1 MKTIYYWCPFVSR
14 VATVRSVIKSA
25 ESLKKYSKNKFDPVI
40 INVAGEWNNF
50 IKNTNH
56 LNIRTIKLTNSNILD
71 ESNWTGFLKSRVV
84 YLYMCFLAIIP
95 LYNFFS
101 KKKPEYIIIHLI
113 SSLPLFLN
121 FLLNL
126 KTKMILRIS
135 GIPKLNFIRNL
146 FWKIVL
152 DKTHLITSPTI
163 ATLQDLKQKNFNPNK
178 LVLLNDPIITP
189 SEIVK
194 KKNEKFKIQD
204 NYFISVGRLTKQKNF
219 EFLIKNISKKIKKNS
234 NILLYIFG
242 NGEEEKKLRNLISKL
257 GLENNI
263 KLFQYSE
270 NIYKYLFNS
279 RGFILSSLW
288 EDPGFV
294 LVEAAYLNV
303 PILSSDCK
311 NGPEEILSYGK
322 NGILF
327 KNNDPESF
335 SKKFDEFLNLDNDKK
350 KIFQINAKKYI
361 KRFSMFSHFVQLQ
374 KILT

>member
-25 ESLKKYSKNKFDPVI
+25 ESLKKYSNKKFEPVI

-50 IKNTNH
+50 KKNTNH
-56 LNIRTIKLTNSNILD
+56 LNIRIIKLTNSNILD
-71 ESNWTGFLKSRVV
+71 ESNWTGFIKSRII
-84 YLYMCFLAIIP
+84 YLYIFFLAIIP
-95 LYNFFS
+95 LYNFLN

-126 KTKMILRIS
+126 KTKIILRIS
-135 GIPKLNFIRNL
+135 GIPKLNLVRNL
-146 FWKIVL
+146 FWRVVL
-152 DKTHLITSPTI
+152 KKTYLITSPTI
-163 ATLQDLKQKNFNPNK
+163 ATLQDLKKKNFYPNK
-178 LVLLNDPIITP
+178 LVLLNDPILTP

-194 KKNEKFKIQD
+194 KKNEKSKIQG

-234 NILLYIFG
+234 SILLYIFG

-270 NIYKYLFNS
+270 NIYNYLCNS

-311 NGPEEILSYGK
+311 NGPREILNYGK

-327 KNNDPESF
+327 KSNDPESF
-335 SKKFDEFLNLDNDKK
+335 SKKFDEFLNLDNNKK
-350 KIFQINAKKYI
+350 KVFQLNAKKYI
-361 KRFSMFSHFVQLQ
+361 KRFSLFSHFLQIQ

>member
-84 YLYMCFLAIIP
+84 YLYIFFLAIIP

-163 ATLQDLKQKNFNPNK
+163 ATLQDLKQK
-178 LVLLNDPIITP
+178 
-189 SEIVK
+189 
-194 KKNEKFKIQD
+194 KF
-204 NYFISVGRLTKQKNF
+204 
-219 EFLIKNISKKIKKNS
+219 
-234 NILLYIFG
+234 
-242 NGEEEKKLRNLISKL
+242 
-257 GLENNI
+257 
-263 KLFQYSE
+263 
-270 NIYKYLFNS
+270 
-279 RGFILSSLW
+279 
-288 EDPGFV
+288 
-294 LVEAAYLNV
+294 
-303 PILSSDCK
+303 
-311 NGPEEILSYGK
+311 
-322 NGILF
+322 
-327 KNNDPESF
+327 
-335 SKKFDEFLNLDNDKK
+335 
-350 KIFQINAKKYI
+350 
-361 KRFSMFSHFVQLQ
+361 
-374 KILT
+374 

>member
-25 ESLKKYSKNKFDPVI
+25 ESLKKYSNKKFEPVI

-50 IKNTNH
+50 TKNTNH
-56 LNIRTIKLTNSNILD
+56 LNIRIIKLTNSNILD
-71 ESNWTGFLKSRVV
+71 ESNWTGFIKSRII
-84 YLYMCFLAIIP
+84 YLYIFFLAIIP
-95 LYNFFS
+95 LYNFLN

-126 KTKMILRIS
+126 KTKIILRIS
-135 GIPKLNFIRNL
+135 GIPKLNLVRNL
-146 FWKIVL
+146 FWRVVL
-152 DKTHLITSPTI
+152 KKTYLITSPTI
-163 ATLQDLKQKNFNPNK
+163 ATLQDLKKKNFYPNK
-178 LVLLNDPIITP
+178 LVLLNDPILTP

-194 KKNEKFKIQD
+194 KKNEKSKIQG

-234 NILLYIFG
+234 KILLFIFG

-263 KLFQYSE
+263 KFFKNSE
-270 NIYKYLFNS
+270 NIYNYLCNS

-311 NGPEEILSYGK
+311 NGPREILNYGK

-327 KNNDPESF
+327 KSNDPESF
-335 SKKFDEFLNLDNDKK
+335 SKKFDEFLNLDNNKK
-350 KIFQINAKKYI
+350 KVFQLNAKKYI
-361 KRFSMFSHFVQLQ
+361 KRFSLFSHFLQIQ

>member
-25 ESLKKYSKNKFDPVI
+25 ESLKKYSNNKFEPVI

-56 LNIRTIKLTNSNILD
+56 LNIRIIKLTNSNILD
-71 ESNWTGFLKSRVV
+71 ESNWTGFIKSRII
-84 YLYMCFLAIIP
+84 YLYIFFLAIIP
-95 LYNFFS
+95 LYNFLN

-126 KTKMILRIS
+126 KTKIILRIS
-135 GIPKLNFIRNL
+135 GIPKLNLVRNL
-146 FWKIVL
+146 FWRVVL
-152 DKTHLITSPTI
+152 KKTYLITSPTI
-163 ATLQDLKQKNFNPNK
+163 ATLQDLKKKNFYPNK
-178 LVLLNDPIITP
+178 LVLLNDPILTP

-194 KKNEKFKIQD
+194 KKNEKSKIQG

-234 NILLYIFG
+234 SILLYIFG

-270 NIYKYLFNS
+270 NIYNYLCNS

-311 NGPEEILSYGK
+311 NGPKEILNYGK

-327 KNNDPESF
+327 KSNDPESF
-335 SKKFDEFLNLDNDKK
+335 SKKFDEFLNLDNNKK
-350 KIFQINAKKYI
+350 KVFQLNAKKYI
-361 KRFSMFSHFVQLQ
+361 KRFSLFSHFLQIQ

>member
-1 MKTIYYWCPFVSR
+1 MKTIYYWCPFISR

-25 ESLKKYSKNKFDPVI
+25 ESLKKYSNNKLEPVI

-50 IKNTNH
+50 TKYPNH

-71 ESNWTGFLKSRVV
+71 ESNWTGFIKSRLI
-84 YLYMCFLAIIP
+84 YLYIFFLAIIP
-95 LYNFFS
+95 LYNFLN

-126 KTKMILRIS
+126 KTKIILRIS
-135 GIPKLNFIRNL
+135 GIPKLNLIRNL
-146 FWKIVL
+146 FWRVVL
-152 DKTHLITSPTI
+152 KKTHLITSPTI
-163 ATLQDLKQKNFNPNK
+163 ATLKDLKKKNFYPNK

-194 KKNEKFKIQD
+194 KKNEKSKIQE

-242 NGEEEKKLRNLISKL
+242 DGEEEKKLRNLISKL

-263 KLFQYSE
+263 KLFQYSD
-270 NIYKYLFNS
+270 NIYNYLCNS

-311 NGPEEILSYGK
+311 NGPEEILNYGK

-327 KNNDPESF
+327 KSDDPESF
-335 SKKFDEFLNLDNDKK
+335 SKKFDEFFNLDNNKK
-350 KIFQINAKKYI
+350 KVFQLNAKKYT
-361 KRFSMFSHFVQLQ
+361 KRFSLFSHFVQIQ

>member
-25 ESLKKYSKNKFDPVI
+25 ESLKKYSNKKFEPVI

-56 LNIRTIKLTNSNILD
+56 LNIRIIKLTNSNILD
-71 ESNWTGFLKSRVV
+71 ESNWTGFIKSRII
-84 YLYMCFLAIIP
+84 YLYIFFLAIIP
-95 LYNFFS
+95 LYNFLN

-126 KTKMILRIS
+126 KTKIILRIS
-135 GIPKLNFIRNL
+135 GIPKLNLVRNL
-146 FWKIVL
+146 FWRVVL
-152 DKTHLITSPTI
+152 KKTYLITSPTI
-163 ATLQDLKQKNFNPNK
+163 ATLQDLKKKNFYPNK
-178 LVLLNDPIITP
+178 LVLLNDPILTP

-194 KKNEKFKIQD
+194 KKNEKSKIQG

-234 NILLYIFG
+234 SILLYIFG

-270 NIYKYLFNS
+270 NIYNYLCNS
-279 RGFILSSLW
+279 RGFLLSSLW

-311 NGPEEILSYGK
+311 NGPKEILNYGK

-327 KNNDPESF
+327 KSNDPESF

-350 KIFQINAKKYI
+350 KIFQLNAKKYI
-361 KRFSMFSHFVQLQ
+361 KRFSLFSHFLQIQ